1 LRNHEEIEIVK
12 QYMKKSTVL
21 FFLILTS
28 FVFSQQNICVEY
40 KLDLTIDEDLQS
52 KIDNGALGNF
62 LLNSLEREIEI
73 SDDLTFSLVIQD
85 TISRFY
91 LSDMKNSVEDKMENE
106 FLFYSSYS
114 GEMFYFGNKVYNY
127 NKYSQ
132 IYVYTDYDSNWNI
145 SSETKT
151 INDLVCYKA
160 TSTRTVINPKGV
172 FNLPVVAWFCPE
184 IPHSVGPIG
193 FCGLPGLIV
202 QLKYKT
208 ATYSLSRILFN
219 NDIKFDFSNLK
230 SKPFV
235 SFEENEKKILDSFQ
249 NLKE

>member
-1 LRNHEEIEIVK
+1 MNKLK
-12 QYMKKSTVL
+12 LFSTQMKKSTT
-21 FFLILTS
+21 FFLLILTC
-28 FVFSQQNICVEY
+28 FVFSQQNIRVEY

-52 KIDNGALGNF
+52 QIDNGTLGNF

-73 SDDLTFSLVIQD
+73 SDDLIFSLVIQD

-106 FLFYSSYS
+106 FLFYSSYG
-114 GEMFYFGNKVYNY
+114 GEMFYFGNKVYSY

-132 IYVYTDYDSNWNI
+132 IYVYNDFDSNWNI

-160 TSTRTVINPKGV
+160 TNMRTIVNPKGV
-172 FNLPVVAWFCPE
+172 FNFPVVAWFCPE
-184 IPHSVGPIG
+184 IPHHVGPIG

-202 QLKYKT
+202 QLKYKK
-208 ATYSLSRILFN
+208 ATYSLSRILFQ
-219 NDIKFDFSNLK
+219 NDIKLDLSNLN

-235 SFEENEKKILDSFQ
+235 SFEENERKILDSFQ